1 MKRTEAKRV
10 KRYNL
15 RIGSTESRISLFRDD
30 DEDHLVAELV
40 FTEDGMPSQGG
51 QGNGGQG
58 NGGQGGQTPE
68 ITLPLSQYMAVVDM
82 LRHEGPLHFL
92 PGDEFIE
99 TQNLEKIGQDES

>member
-15 RIGSTESRISLFRDD
+15 QIGSTENRISLFRDD
-30 DEDHLVAELV
+30 DEDHLVVDIV
-40 FTEDGMPSQGG
+40 FTEDGTPSQGSG
-51 QGNGGQG
+51 QGN
-58 NGGQGGQTPE
+58 GGQTPE

-92 PGDEFIE
+92 PGDELIE
-99 TQNLEKIGQDES
+99 TEKLEKIGQDES